1 MWDFLDE
8 LQHRR
13 APRHIGCDYG
23 LVLSGGGARASYQ
36 AGVLQ
41 YIAETIQPVD
51 LSIITGVSAGSL
63 NAAYLANDTRGFP
76 AAVENLVDAW
86 RQLRSQDV
94 YEAPSGFE
102 LLWSAVRNAG
112 ADESDEMMPRSGLVN
127 TAPLRAFLARTLSS
141 PDGRLRGITENIR
154 NGQLDA
160 CAIITTNYGTGQTV
174 AWAEGRDL
182 KPWDRPQRVSFKEP
196 LTIDHI
202 MASSSLPFLFPAIEL
217 GDAWFGDGGIRLAE
231 PLSPAIHL
239 GANRIL
245 AVSTRYGRTQSEADE
260 PVIFGYPPAAQI
272 FGLLLNAIFLDR
284 LDQDALTLERIN
296 RLLRMIPRRKRN
308 GMRLVDL
315 LVIRPSVDL
324 GKLSGEY
331 EAELNGVLG
340 LLAKG
345 LGSRDTKSPDWLSMI
360 LFEPDYAERLLEIGY
375 RDAKAQH
382 EMLVRFFDPT
392 TSWICD

>member
-8 LQHRR
+8 LQQRR
-13 APRHIGCDYG
+13 ADRHDGCHYG

-41 YIAETIQPVD
+41 YIAETIQHID
-51 LSIITGVSAGSL
+51 LSIITGVSAGSM
-63 NAAYLANDTRGFP
+63 NAAYLANDARDFP

-86 RQLRSQDV
+86 GQLRSQDV
-94 YEAPSGFE
+94 YEASSGFE
-102 LLWSAVRNAG
+102 LFWNALRKAG
-112 ADESDEMMPRSGLVN
+112 ADDSDEMMPRSGLFN

-141 PDGRLRGITENIR
+141 PDGRLRGISENIR
-154 NGQLDA
+154 SGKLDA

-174 AWAEGRDL
+174 AWAEGREL
-182 KPWDRPQRVSFKEP
+182 KSWDRPRRVSFQQA
-196 LTIDHI
+196 LTIDHV

-239 GANRIL
+239 GATRIL
-245 AVSTRYGRTQSEADE
+245 AISTRYGRSRIEADE
-260 PVIFGYPPAAQI
+260 PVVIGYPPAAQI

-284 LDQDALTLERIN
+284 LDQDALALERIN
-296 RLLRMIPRRKRN
+296 RLLRVIPKRKRQ
-308 GMRLVDL
+308 GMRPVDL
-315 LVIRPSVDL
+315 LVLRPSTDL
-324 GKLSGEY
+324 GKLSGEF
-331 EAELNGVLG
+331 ESDLDGVLG
-340 LLAKG
+340 LLARG

-360 LFEPDYAERLLEIGY
+360 LFEPAYAQRLLEIGY

-382 EMLVRFFDPT
+382 DSLVRFFDPT

>member
-8 LQHRR
+8 LQQWRTTNHSD
-13 APRHIGCDYG
+13 CDYG

-41 YIAETIQPVD
+41 YIAQTIQDVD

-63 NAAYLANDTRGFP
+63 NAVYLANDTRGFS

-94 YEAPSGFE
+94 YDAPSGFE
-102 LLWSAVRNAG
+102 LFWGAVRKAG
-112 ADESDEMMPRSGLVN
+112 GDESQEIMPRSGLVD
-127 TAPLRAFLARTLSS
+127 TDPLRTFLARTLASS
-141 PDGRLRGITENIR
+141 DGRLRGITENIR
-154 NGQLDA
+154 GGKLDA

-182 KPWDRPQRVSFKEP
+182 KSWDRPHRVSFREP
-196 LTIDHI
+196 LTIDHV
-202 MASSSLPFLFPAIEL
+202 MASSSLPFLFPAVEL

-245 AVSTRYGRTQSEADE
+245 AISTRHGRTQSEADE
-260 PVIFGYPPAAQI
+260 PVVTGYPPAAQI

-284 LDQDALTLERIN
+284 LDQDALTLDRIN
-296 RLLRMIPRRKRN
+296 RLLRMIPKRKHKR
-308 GMRLVDL
+308 MRPVDL
-315 LVIRPSVDL
+315 LVVRPSVDL

-331 EAELNGVLG
+331 EADLEGVLG

-345 LGSRDTKSPDWLSMI
+345 LGSSDTKSPDWLSMI
-360 LFEPDYAERLLEIGY
+360 LFEPAFAERLIEIGY
-375 RDAKAQH
+375 ADAKAQH
-382 EMLVRFFDPT
+382 EILVRFFDPT
-392 TSWICD
+392 ISWICD